1 MKKPRLRDSKYLESS
16 IYPIDNI
23 QDDIIIKIAGSII
36 YLIYTGRN
44 DMTGDDWGNI
54 FANAIEGEHLSSP
67 LGIADV
73 VKDKTAW
80 SMKTVKNANPL
91 IATNV
96 RLISGR
102 YSPDYSYGITDP
114 HADIQKTGEA
124 VLAIWNSRVDIA
136 LAHYNTVRIGVLVRS
151 NDLQEFVYFEEYLE
165 HFRLSQYIWKENPRG
180 NLEGYDK
187 YSGNKHFIWQPHGSQ
202 FTILCNIPDNGIKF
216 RVKHPRPMT
225 EKEVLDSLNFSSEW
239 IEFIDNKSK

>member
-102 YSPDYSYGITDP
+102 CSPDYSYGITDP
-114 HADIQKTGEA
+114 HADIQKPERQC
-124 VLAIWNSRVDIA
+124 W
-136 LAHYNTVRIGVLVRS
+136 
-151 NDLQEFVYFEEYLE
+151 
-165 HFRLSQYIWKENPRG
+165 QYGTPG
-180 NLEGYDK
+180 L
-187 YSGNKHFIWQPHGSQ
+187 
-202 FTILCNIPDNGIKF
+202 T
-216 RVKHPRPMT
+216 
-225 EKEVLDSLNFSSEW
+225 
-239 IEFIDNKSK
+239 